1 MDLYY
6 IGMILYIYGMKPC
19 MILYIYGMKPYHICI
34 KSYGVIVSHTGEGD
48 LFPTKSDRCYILYFF
63 ISFTSRLLCNIG
75 TIWNWTI
82 LSAEVYIIVSGW
94 SFFPNIMISL

>member
-34 KSYGVIVSHTGEGD
+34 KSYGVKLCLTAGGVQIFTIFLWPWLGLCCSSTTAVFDHYQH
-48 LFPTKSDRCYILYFF
+48 LLLVR
-63 ISFTSRLLCNIG
+63 ISKNI
-75 TIWNWTI
+75 
-82 LSAEVYIIVSGW
+82 
-94 SFFPNIMISL
+94 